1 MGAKSIDATFE
12 RLRSNTFRKITGK
25 TQPRQRT
32 PPRCKAVNG
41 MSAATEKRALSRM
54 RTQPAIQ
61 CEALPAIFQKE
72 LVMKRIIAALA
83 IFTATTLGLTTLA
96 SAQEAPFRV
105 AVPFAFTVGNSQLPL
120 GEYQIQTFGTRQVRI
135 DNTERGVFASAL
147 GIPGNRS
154 VDDRKKLVFDKI
166 GEQYFLKEIVS
177 HSTAIEIPK
186 SKSEKRARK
195 SMPQSLNTDARNDTP
210 QPY

>member
-1 MGAKSIDATFE
+1 MAAKNIDATSQ

-41 MSAATEKRALSRM
+41 ISAATEKRALSRI
-54 RTQPAIQ
+54 TIQPANSTQ
-61 CEALPAIFQKE
+61 SPSHNHSKE
-72 LVMKRIIAALA
+72 LVMKHIIAALA
-83 IFTATTLGLTTLA
+83 IFTATSLGLTTLA

-120 GEYQIQTFGTRQVRI
+120 GDYQIQTFGTRQVRI
-135 DNTERGVFASAL
+135 DNTERGVFASTL

-154 VDDRKKLVFDKI
+154 ADEHKKLVFDKI
-166 GEQYFLKEIVS
+166 GGRYFLKEIVS
-177 HSTAIEIPK
+177 TSTSIEFPK
-186 SKSEKRARK
+186 SKSETRARTLLQ
-195 SMPQSLNTDARNDTP
+195 QSLDTDAKTVTP